1 MFIINVSLKSPKM
14 NNRTIFKSSRLRET
28 LVTHLVMHVLVSA
41 NIYRIDYALCV
52 LSRRSEYFKLTLDDA
67 CSSNAAISH
76 GIIIVDDKKR
86 SRLWRRM
93 RRVCR
98 LFSETITA
106 SCTAGCTACRV
117 RVRFKNFLRSGVFR
131 LIITLRIIEQ
141 ILSVISRVL
150 RPGRFLAE
158 RMAGRGNL

>member
-1 MFIINVSLKSPKM
+1 
-14 NNRTIFKSSRLRET
+14 
-28 LVTHLVMHVLVSA
+28 
-41 NIYRIDYALCV
+41 
-52 LSRRSEYFKLTLDDA
+52 
-67 CSSNAAISH
+67 
-76 GIIIVDDKKR
+76 
-86 SRLWRRM
+86 
-93 RRVCR
+93 
-98 LFSETITA
+98 
-106 SCTAGCTACRV
+106 V

>member
-1 MFIINVSLKSPKM
+1 MIRNDHYCIRGCDAFAGYFRKLL
-14 NNRTIFKSSRLRET
+14 LR
-28 LVTHLVMHVLVSA
+28 
-41 NIYRIDYALCV
+41 
-52 LSRRSEYFKLTLDDA
+52 DA
-67 CSSNAAISH
+67 T
-76 GIIIVDDKKR
+76 R
-86 SRLWRRM
+86 
-93 RRVCR
+93 
-98 LFSETITA
+98 
-106 SCTAGCTACRV
+106 CTAG